1 MANMLKYKGY
11 HGSVAFSA
19 EDNLLVGSVIGIRD
33 SLNFH
38 GNSIEEITQSFHDS
52 IDGYLEMCEAL
63 GLSPD
68 KEYKGSFNVRISP
81 DLHRQAALTAE
92 KEGVSLNQLIQQ
104 AIEEHLAPAQYKN
117 VVVAFPAVQSTT
129 LVRSLGKNDN
139 SNRYQ
144 SHASGVLC

>member
-92 KEGVSLNQLIQQ
+92 QEGVTLNQFVQK
-104 AIEEHLAPAQYKN
+104 AIESQLLPKKQKIR
-117 VVVAFPAVQSTT
+117 VATA
-129 LVRSLGKNDN
+129 K
-139 SNRYQ
+139 
-144 SHASGVLC
+144 A